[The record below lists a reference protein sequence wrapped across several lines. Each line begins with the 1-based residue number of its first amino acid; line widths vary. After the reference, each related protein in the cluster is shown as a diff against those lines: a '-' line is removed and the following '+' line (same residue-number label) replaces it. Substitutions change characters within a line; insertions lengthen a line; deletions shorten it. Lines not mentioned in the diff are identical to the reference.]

1 MEEYLRNIVTYLIMY
16 VFVRSYCDECGS
28 AVWPLLQTIY
38 ECRICSHIVHAQCL
52 NRFDNNLLDKN
63 SS

>member
-1 MEEYLRNIVTYLIMY
+1 MY
-16 VFVRSYCDECGS
+16 VFVRSNCDECGS